1 MVGAPL
7 FRDRVQAGKLLAK
20 KLRAEGG
27 LAHPLVLALPR
38 GGVPV
43 AFEIA
48 RDLEGDLDILLV
60 RKIGVPGEEEL
71 ALGAIASGGVLVIN
85 EALAEQLKISVATI
99 DMLTVREQ
107 GEIEHRELLYR
118 EGREPLTIANRAV
131 ILVDDGL
138 ATGATML
145 AAVRAVKRQN
155 PKRVVIAVPVAPPA
169 ACGEFRHYVDEI
181 VCLYTPEPFYAVGAW
196 YQDFS
201 QTSDHEVRE
210 LLGRAGREK
219 VSTGR

>member
-1 MVGAPL
+1 MFGAPI
-7 FRDRVQAGKLLAK
+7 FRDRIEAGRLLAAK
-20 KLRAEGG
+20 VREERG

-43 AFEIA
+43 AFEVA
-48 RDLEGDLDILLV
+48 NALRGDLDIFLV

-71 ALGAIASGGVLVIN
+71 ALGAIASGGVRVVNEPLV
-85 EALAEQLKISVATI
+85 EQLKISATTM

-107 GEIEHRELLYR
+107 REIEYRERLYR
-118 EGREPLTIANRAV
+118 EGREPRPIANRTV
-131 ILVDDGL
+131 ILSDDGL

-155 PKRVVIAVPVAPPA
+155 PKRIVVAVPVASTA
-169 ACGEFRHYVDEI
+169 ARRELGHHVDEI
-181 VCLYTPEPFYAVGAW
+181 VCLSTPEPFYAVGAW

-201 QTSDHEVRE
+201 QTTDEEVRD
-210 LLGRAGREK
+210 LLDRAARAK
-219 VSTGR
+219 VAG

>member
-1 MVGAPL
+1 MAGAPI
-7 FRDRVQAGKLLAK
+7 FRDRVQAGQLLAT
-20 KLRAEGG
+20 KLREESG
-27 LAHPLVLALPR
+27 LAQPLVLALPR

-48 RDLEGDLDILLV
+48 HDLHGDLDIFLV

-71 ALGAIASGGVLVIN
+71 ALGAIASGGVRVIN
-85 EALAEQLKISVATI
+85 EALVEHLKISATTI

-107 GEIEHRELLYR
+107 REIGHRERLYR
-118 EGREPLTIANRAV
+118 QGRPPLPIENRTV

-145 AAVRAVKRQN
+145 AAVRAVKQQN
-155 PKRVVIAVPVAPPA
+155 PKRIVVAVPVASAA
-169 ACGEFRHYVDEI
+169 ACAEFQHHVDKI
-181 VCLYTPEPFYAVGAW
+181 VCLHTPEPFYAVGAW

-201 QTSDHEVRE
+201 QTTDQEARE
-210 LLGRAGREK
+210 LLDRAARRK
-219 VSTGR
+219 VTG